1 MKPSEQIKQKM
12 LEFLDQSPDIKEKIV
27 GSKYDPESVA
37 VASAVMIQAI
47 LDWLDE
53 NFKPSV

>member
-1 MKPSEQIKQKM
+1 MKPSEQIQAKM
-12 LEFLDQSPDIKEKIV
+12 RDFLAINPDIKKLIM
-27 GSKYDPESVA
+27 SDDPNSTTL
-37 VASAVMIQAI
+37 ASAVMIQVI